1 MALKIADRVKETTT
15 TVGSGSITLA
25 GAVTGYKTF
34 ASVLSTADTTYYCIA
49 DQGGSNWEVGLG
61 TFTSPTTLARTTIL
75 SSSNSG
81 SVVTFGAGTK
91 DVFITEPSSQ
101 VLLASG
107 ATMTGPLLINSGGG
121 GNVARFAGATTGNA
135 VVIGIDSS
143 SVDPSPNVVVGN
155 VRGAGAFML
164 QPPDSAYTFQ
174 SAVITAGGTGY
185 TLNDII
191 TLSGGTTG
199 GYYPST
205 ATAKVTAVSAGV
217 ITAVAMQTQGS
228 YTAVPANPV
237 AVTGGTGSGA
247 TLTAT
252 WYNNGSARGLYCID
266 LQTQKTT
273 PSLIAS
279 GTGSVILGGYN
290 NTNSGNNSVIVNG
303 NSNGITSNTSAIGGG
318 QSNSASGLQSVVSGG
333 FGNSVDSTYC
343 WIPGGAQASTHGL
356 YGAGAGSSGQIAT
369 VGDAQWGKYILR
381 GRSVV
386 GSAVRLTASGAVA
399 GSANVINIPLNTAW
413 MGTLGVIAREVN
425 TGNCCY
431 WHIRFGLG
439 VQGSAGST
447 TYAEGTVEFQNIIG
461 STPVVTN
468 LTRTADTSNR
478 GLNLTFSP
486 PVSSAIAVS
495 GSSSTITG
503 TAMVLNSVASGTVA
517 IGQSVSGTGV
527 TAGTYITAGSGL
539 NWTVSPSQT
548 VTATTFSMYSTWDL
562 AATIRTT
569 EVQ

>member
-25 GAVTGYKTF
+25 GAVTGYRTF

-121 GNVARFAGATTGNA
+121 GNIARFAGATTGNA

-155 VRGAGAFML
+155 VRGSGAFML
-164 QPPDSAYTFQ
+164 QPPDSAYIFF

-199 GYYPST
+199 GYYPAT
-205 ATAKVTAVSAGV
+205 ATVKVTAVSAGV

-252 WYNNGSARGLYCID
+252 WYNNGGARGLYSID
-266 LQTQKTT
+266 LQTQKTI
-273 PSLIAS
+273 PSTIAS

-290 NTNSGNNSVIVNG
+290 NTNSGNNSVIVCG
-303 NSNGITSNTSAIGGG
+303 NANTITSNTSVICGG
-318 QSNSASGLQSVVSGG
+318 QSNSATGLQSVVSGG
-333 FGNSVDSTYC
+333 FGNSADSTFC

-369 VGDAQWGKYILR
+369 AGDAQWGKYILR
-381 GRSVV
+381 GRSVI
-386 GSAVRLTASGAVA
+386 GSAVRLTASGAAA

-413 MGTLGVIAREVN
+413 MGTLGVVAREVN

-468 LTRTADTSNR
+468 LTRAADTSNR

-503 TAMVLNSVASGTVA
+503 TAMVLNSVVSGTVA

>member
-1 MALKIADRVKETTT
+1 MAQKIADRVRETTT
-15 TVGSGSITLA
+15 TTGTGSIALA
-25 GAVTGYKTF
+25 GAVTGYRSF
-34 ASVLSTADTTYYCIA
+34 SSVLSTGDTTYYCVA
-49 DQGGSNWEVGLG
+49 DQGGANWEVGIG
-61 TFTSPTTLARTTIL
+61 TFTSPSTLARTTIL
-75 SSSNSG
+75 SSSNAG

-107 ATMTGPLLINSGGG
+107 ATMTGPLLVNSAGA
-121 GNVARFAGATTGNA
+121 GNVARVAGAAASSA
-135 VVIGIDSS
+135 VVIGVDSTS
-143 SVDPSPNVVVGN
+143 ADTNVNITIGN
-155 VRGAGAFML
+155 
-164 QPPDSAYTFQ
+164 PK
-174 SAVITAGGTGY
+174 GTGY
-185 TLNDII
+185 ISALTAD
-191 TLSGGTTG
+191 
-199 GYYPST
+199 ST
-205 ATAKVTAVSAGV
+205 ATGGNAR
-217 ITAVAMQTQGS
+217 GS
-228 YTAVPANPV
+228 YAVDWQLSR
-237 AVTGGTGSGA
+237 TSA
-247 TLTAT
+247 T
-252 WYNNGSARGLYCID
+252 
-266 LQTQKTT
+266 QV
-273 PSLIAS
+273 AS
-279 GTGSVILGGYN
+279 GTNSAIVGGAN
-290 NTNSGNNSVIVNG
+290 NIGSGNYSLSAG
-303 NSNGITSNTSAIGGG
+303 LSNQASA
-318 QSNSASGLQSVVSGG
+318 
-333 FGNSVDSTYC
+333 TYTVALGHGTVAN
-343 WIPGGAQASTHGL
+343 GGASLATGQYSSAHGI
-356 YGAGAGSSGQIAT
+356 YAARVHAGNNITT
-369 VGDAQWGKYILR
+369 VGDAQTGDYALS
-381 GRSVV
+381 GRST
-386 GSAVRLTASGAVA
+386 GGIAVRLTADGNTAASTNTA
-399 GSANVINIPLNTAW
+399 NIPLNTAW
-413 MGTLGVIAREVN
+413 MGTLGVVAREVN

-431 WHIRFGLG
+431 WQIRFGLG

-503 TAMVLNSVASGTVA
+503 TAMVLNSVVSGTVA